1 MSDQQSIN
9 KAKIIPST
17 LADMNA
23 PVKTEPVVTKELP
36 IENEEIDEEM
46 EFFLTILPHAQKLR
60 QKLSHLV
67 KGNRFERDSI
77 INALMT
83 AWAYAQLETHTHCL
97 LTDILT
103 ELRELNG
110 KKPLEEKRPV
120 GRPRKEERK

>member
-1 MSDQQSIN
+1 MSDQKSDN
-9 KAKIIPST
+9 KAKITPST

-23 PVKTEPVVTKELP
+23 PVKTEPVVTKEIPLDV
-36 IENEEIDEEM
+36 EEIDEEM

-60 QKLSHLV
+60 LKLSHLA
-67 KGNRFERDSI
+67 KGNRFERESI

-103 ELRELNG
+103 EVRELNG

-120 GRPRKEERK
+120 GRPKKDK